1 VSGNNRNILIFR
13 RIIILTFLLI
23 QQFISVAQT
32 LQYEQVLLT
41 LRHKA
46 VGYIYV
52 NSLYDYQNDRAYL
65 PVNELFS
72 LLEIDHHSDVRNFT
86 VSGNFIT
93 PDKPYTLNLQT
104 MQVSMGNS
112 SYSLT
117 PEDFV
122 IGEMDYFLSPAAY
135 ERIFGLIFIINISHL
150 VLSLETIHTLPVE
163 ERKARELARSRAEGV
178 GNLPDDFPLGYDRK
192 RAILGGAMMDYVV
205 NANWAGNSKNL
216 GYTLAGGMEVLG
228 GDLQGILIGNHSDGK
243 NYYTTSGL
251 RWRYAIRNNPYISTI
266 MAGQQ
271 STFGLQPIT
280 FRGISVTN
288 NPIEPRRMYE
298 TYVIDGNTAPESEVE
313 IYVNDRLLDY
323 KRADELG
330 YYRFDV
336 PVTYG
341 TTRIG
346 LRTHTPSGEYIV
358 SDKQMQVPFN
368 FLPRG
373 VVTYNLQAGKT
384 DQAWADTLKDQY
396 ITHGDVAV
404 GVNRWLT
411 ASAGAQ
417 HLGSEI
423 ISDDLF
429 YYGNLSA
436 RIAKQYLLSLDVA
449 PDAFYR
455 LGTSVMYA
463 SNLSFN
469 FIYTKYDG
477 DGIFNARGAGEDLS
491 GNVYIPFKV
500 WGMST
505 GIRLGG
511 EHVVFDTIRLTNFH
525 TDLNARL
532 GSVNLRLNYRDNLLS
547 TKTDN
552 YFGTGLLTT
561 SITYTISRSPGIP
574 VYVRG
579 MFVRGQV
586 QYDVRRNQT
595 ETAEMQLSRTVLKT
609 GRLNLGFGYNFIRKT
624 TEAQLSLTIDLAKL
638 RSTTTINSNNGNFA
652 ARQSFS
658 GSIGVD
664 APNQHIELSNRQQV
678 GRGSAA
684 IVQFVDVN
692 NSGVYDAGDQLL
704 PYRGVKLDRTATMQ
718 IGRDSIL
725 RVGQLQSYYLYNLSV
740 NRNAIADPTLVPLKK
755 EFSFVVDPNQYKRIE
770 IPYYRGG
777 IVEGV
782 VMIENNGKHYGQGG
796 LRLLI
801 KSKNSDFEQ
810 TIYSFSDGGFYTM
823 DLPPGAY
830 TIGVDNSQL
839 GFMGV
844 KEAKQTDFEIKA
856 MAEGDYLEGLI
867 ITLIPVSDG
876 EDNP

>member
-1 VSGNNRNILIFR
+1 M
-13 RIIILTFLLI
+13 I

-32 LQYEQVLLT
+32 QQYEQVLLT

-46 VGYIYV
+46 VGYLYV
-52 NSLYDYQNDRAYL
+52 NSLYDYQKDRAYL

-72 LLEIDHHSDVRNFT
+72 LLEIDHHSDVRNFK

-93 PDKPYTLNLQT
+93 PEKPYTINLQT
-104 MQVSMGNS
+104 MQVSIGNS

-135 ERIFGLIFIINISHL
+135 ESIFGLIFTINISHL
-150 VLSLETIHTLPVE
+150 VLSLETTHTLPVE
-163 ERKARELARSRAEGV
+163 ERKARELARSRADGARILTE
-178 GNLPDDFPLGYDRK
+178 DYPLGYGRR
-192 RAILGGAMMDYVV
+192 RAILRGAVMDYVV
-205 NANWAGNSKNL
+205 NANLAGNTKNL
-216 GYTLAGGMEVLG
+216 GYTLTGGMEVLG
-228 GDLQGILIGNHSDGK
+228 GDLQGSFIGNHSNGY
-243 NYYTTSGL
+243 NYNVTNGL
-251 RWRYAIRNNPYISTI
+251 RWRYAIRDNPYISGIT
-266 MAGQQ
+266 AGQQ
-271 STFGLQPIT
+271 STSGLQPMP
-280 FRGISVTN
+280 FKGISVTN

-298 TYVIDGNTAPESEVE
+298 TYVIDGTTEPESEVE
-313 IYVNDRLLDY
+313 IYINDRLLDY

-346 LRTHTPSGEYIV
+346 LRIHTPSGEYI
-358 SDKQMQVPFN
+358 DKDQQIQVPFT

-373 VVTYNLQAGKT
+373 VVSYNLQAGKT
-384 DQAWADTLKDQY
+384 DQIWADTLNDQY
-396 ITHGDVAV
+396 ITHGDVGV

-411 ASAGAQ
+411 ASIGAQ
-417 HLGSEI
+417 HLGNKFVA
-423 ISDDLF
+423 DDVF

-436 RIAKQYLLSLDVA
+436 RIARQYLLSLDAA

-455 LGTSVMYA
+455 LSSSVMYA
-463 SNLSFN
+463 NNLSFN
-469 FIYTKYDG
+469 FIYTKFEG
-477 DGIFNARGAGEDLS
+477 EGIFNARGATENMS
-491 GNVYIPFKV
+491 GNIYIPFKI
-500 WGMST
+500 WGMNT
-505 GIRLGG
+505 GMRLGG

-532 GSVNLRLNYRDNLLS
+532 GSVNLRLNYRDNMLS
-547 TKTDN
+547 TKNDS
-552 YFGTGLLTT
+552 YYGTGLLTT

-579 MFVRGQV
+579 MFVRGQM
-586 QYDVRRNQT
+586 QYNVRRNQT
-595 ETAEMQLSRTVLKT
+595 ETAEIQLSRTVFKT

-624 TEAQLSLTIDLAKL
+624 TEAQLGLTVDLTKL
-638 RSTTTINSNNGNFA
+638 RSTTTINSINENIA

-658 GSIGVD
+658 GSVGVD
-664 APNQHIELSNRQQV
+664 ARNKHIELSNRQKV

-692 NSGVYDAGDQLL
+692 NSGVYDKGDELL
-704 PYRGVKLDRTATMQ
+704 PYRGIKLDRTATME

-777 IVEGV
+777 ILEGLV
-782 VMIENNGKHYGQGG
+782 LIDNNGKQYGQGG

-839 GFMGV
+839 GFMNV
-844 KEAKQTDFEIKA
+844 KETRQFEFEIKA
-856 MAEGDYLEGLI
+856 LAEGDYIEGLI
-867 ITLIPVSDG
+867 ITLIPVSG
-876 EDNP
+876 EEGNP